1 MRNLLTIS
9 AACEPSDYPVFIMLV
24 CKENSFTKNFM
35 HTLKRECYEM
45 FKLKNR
51 RNHARYSC
59 IGLLKKFEVH
69 NRFDQEMLT
78 KFEM

>member
-35 HTLKRECYEM
+35 HTV
-45 FKLKNR
+45 
-51 RNHARYSC
+51 
-59 IGLLKKFEVH
+59 LKKENVLKCSSKRIEENMQGIVKEIFEVH
-69 NRFDQEMLT
+69 IRFDQQMLT